1 MIISN
6 TVVPVSSKFFGI
18 YNNKEHIRHH
28 RNPDTFVDYST
39 ILSACEFLT

>member
-18 YNNKEHIRHH
+18 YNNKEHIRHIIG
-28 RNPDTFVDYST
+28 NPDTFT
-39 ILSACEFLT
+39 ILLSFSFVSS